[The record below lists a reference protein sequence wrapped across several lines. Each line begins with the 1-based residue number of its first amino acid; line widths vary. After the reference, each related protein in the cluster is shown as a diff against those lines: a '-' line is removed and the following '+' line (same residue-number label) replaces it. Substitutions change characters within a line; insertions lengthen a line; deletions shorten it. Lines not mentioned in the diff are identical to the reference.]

1 MDITDENE
9 ASDTNNG
16 DIHDEKRKL
25 CYSCNVHHRRTVL
38 CTGDVHGNDFRMEC
52 IQTGRCNGHHH
63 MMKSAIYYG
72 KEDVRIEERDNP
84 VCGDNDIII
93 KNRYASICGT
103 DVAVY
108 THGPNTGHKI
118 TVGEEFGH
126 EVVSEVA
133 EVGKNVKDIAVGD
146 IVYPYPLLATGDPRR
161 AGTISGFSQ
170 YIRIPD
176 CEIGKQIYKVS
187 DKIPLKT
194 AALIEPFTV
203 GTRAARRS
211 DPKPGEKAIVFG
223 AGTIGI
229 AAAMA
234 LKQIF
239 GCAQV
244 MLADVSAFRLEKAK
258 KLDFPACNPAKQD
271 VQKEMTK
278 VFGEAHGLGRMTA
291 DADIFIDA
299 AGAESVLDTFMKIGK
314 IGSRFVAVAVSNALK
329 QLDILHLT
337 YAQKS
342 IIGSGGYMPED
353 VRDVMSLMESGA
365 YDIASII
372 THEFPLDEISRAIAT
387 AADTE
392 HALNVIINHEKSL

>member
-1 MDITDENE
+1 
-9 ASDTNNG
+9 
-16 DIHDEKRKL
+16 
-25 CYSCNVHHRRTVL
+25 
-38 CTGDVHGNDFRMEC
+38 
-52 IQTGRCNGHHH
+52 
-63 MMKSAIYYG
+63 MKAAIYYG
-72 KEDVRIEERDNP
+72 KENVRVEERDDP
-84 VCGDNDIII
+84 VCGDNDIVI
-93 KNRYASICGT
+93 KNLYASICGT

-118 TVGEEFGH
+118 TVGKEFGH
-126 EVVSEVA
+126 EVVSKVA
-133 EVGKNVKDIAVGD
+133 EVGKNVKGIAVGD
-146 IVYPYPLLATGDPRR
+146 IVYPYPLLATGDPKR
-161 AGTISGFSQ
+161 AGTIGGFSQ
-170 YIRIPD
+170 YILIPD
-176 CEIGKQIYKVS
+176 CEVGRQIYKVN

-211 DPKPGEKAIVFG
+211 NPKPGENAIVYG

-239 GCAQV
+239 NCDKV
-244 MLADVSAFRLEKAK
+244 MLADISDFRLEKAK
-258 KLDFPACNPAKQD
+258 RLGFTVCNPVKQD
-271 VQKEMTK
+271 VQKEMIK
-278 VFGEAHGLGRMTA
+278 VFGEAHGLGGMTS

-314 IGSRFVAVAVSNALK
+314 IHSRFVAVAVNNALK

-353 VRDVMSLMESGA
+353 VRDVMALMGSGV
-365 YDIASII
+365 YDIESII
-372 THEFPLDEISRAIAT
+372 THEFSLDEISRAIET
-387 AADTE
+387 ASDTE
-392 HALNVIINHEKSL
+392 HALNVVIDLAKV

>member
-1 MDITDENE
+1 MR
-9 ASDTNNG
+9 A
-16 DIHDEKRKL
+16 
-25 CYSCNVHHRRTVL
+25 
-38 CTGDVHGNDFRMEC
+38 
-52 IQTGRCNGHHH
+52 
-63 MMKSAIYYG
+63 AIYYG
-72 KEDVRIEERDNP
+72 KENVRVEERDDP
-84 VCGDNDIII
+84 VCGDNDIVI
-93 KNRYASICGT
+93 KNLYASICGT

-118 TVGEEFGH
+118 TVGKEFGH

-133 EVGKNVKDIAVGD
+133 EVGKNVKGIVVGD
-146 IVYPYPLLATGDPRR
+146 IVYPYPLLATGDPKR
-161 AGTISGFSQ
+161 AGTIGGFSQ
-170 YIRIPD
+170 YILIPD
-176 CEIGKQIYKVS
+176 CEVGRQIYKVS
-187 DKIPLKT
+187 DKIPLKA

-211 DPKPGEKAIVFG
+211 NPKPGENAIVYG

-239 GCAQV
+239 GCDKV
-244 MLADVSAFRLEKAK
+244 MLADVSDFRLEKAK
-258 KLDFPACNPAKQD
+258 RLGFTVCNPVKQD
-271 VQKEMTK
+271 VQKEMIK
-278 VFGEAHGLGRMTA
+278 VFGEAHGLGGMTA

-314 IGSRFVAVAVSNALK
+314 IHSRFVAVAVNNALK

-353 VRDVMSLMESGA
+353 VRDVMSLMGSGV
-365 YDIASII
+365 YDIESII
-372 THEFPLDEISRAIAT
+372 THEFSLDEISRAIET

-392 HALNVIINHEKSL
+392 HALNVVINHNI

>member
-1 MDITDENE
+1 
-9 ASDTNNG
+9 
-16 DIHDEKRKL
+16 
-25 CYSCNVHHRRTVL
+25 
-38 CTGDVHGNDFRMEC
+38 
-52 IQTGRCNGHHH
+52 
-63 MMKSAIYYG
+63 MKAAIYYG
-72 KEDVRIEERDNP
+72 KEDVRIEERENP
-84 VCGDNDIII
+84 VCGDNDIVI
-93 KNRYASICGT
+93 KNLYASICGT

-133 EVGKNVKDIAVGD
+133 QVGKNVKGIRVGE
-146 IVYPYPLLATGDPRR
+146 IVYPYPLLATGDPKR
-161 AGTISGFSQ
+161 AGTIGGFSQ
-170 YIRIPD
+170 YILIPD
-176 CEIGKQIYKVS
+176 CEVGKQIYKVS
-187 DKIPLKT
+187 NTIPLKT

-239 GCAQV
+239 GSNQV

-258 KLDFPACNPAKQD
+258 GLGFPVCNPAKQN
-271 VQKEMTK
+271 VQEEMK
-278 VFGEAHGLGRMTA
+278 NVFGEAHGLSGVTA

-299 AGAESVLDTFMKIGK
+299 AGAESILDTFMEIGK
-314 IGSRFVAVAVSNALK
+314 IGSRFVAVAVNKALK
-329 QLDILHLT
+329 QLDVLHLT

-353 VRDVMSLMESGA
+353 VRDVMRLMESGV
-365 YDIASII
+365 YDIESII
-372 THEFPLDEISRAIAT
+372 THEFSLEEIAKAIAA
-387 AADTE
+387 AADPE
-392 HALNVIINHEKSL
+392 CALNVVIHYAKA

>member
-1 MDITDENE
+1 
-9 ASDTNNG
+9 
-16 DIHDEKRKL
+16 
-25 CYSCNVHHRRTVL
+25 
-38 CTGDVHGNDFRMEC
+38 
-52 IQTGRCNGHHH
+52 
-63 MMKSAIYYG
+63 MKTAIYYG
-72 KEDVRIEERDNP
+72 QENVRIEERDNP
-84 VCGDNDIII
+84 ACGDNDIII
-93 KNRYASICGT
+93 KNLYASICGT

-118 TVGEEFGH
+118 TMGEEFGH
-126 EVVSEVA
+126 EVVSQVA
-133 EVGKNVKDIAVGD
+133 EVGKNVNGIAVGD
-146 IVYPYPLLATGDPRR
+146 IVYPYPLLATGDPKR
-161 AGTISGFSQ
+161 AGTIGGFSE
-170 YIRIPD
+170 YIRIPN
-176 CEIGKQIYKVS
+176 CVVGKQVYKVS
-187 DKIPLKT
+187 DKIPLRV

-211 DPKPGEKAIVFG
+211 NPKHGEKAVVFG

-239 GCAQV
+239 GCSQV
-244 MLADVSAFRLEKAK
+244 MLADVSAFRLEKAIG
-258 KLDFPACNPAKQD
+258 LDFPVCNPAKQD
-271 VQKEMTK
+271 VQAEMTK
-278 VFGEAHGLGRMTA
+278 VFGEAHGLSEMTA

-314 IGSRFVAVAVSNALK
+314 IGSRLVAVAVNNTLK

-353 VRDVMSLMESGA
+353 VRDVMRLMESRV
-365 YDIASII
+365 YNIESII
-372 THEFPLDEISRAIAT
+372 THEFPLTEISKAIAT

-392 HALNVIINHEKSL
+392 HALNVIINHEKS

>member
-1 MDITDENE
+1 
-9 ASDTNNG
+9 
-16 DIHDEKRKL
+16 
-25 CYSCNVHHRRTVL
+25 
-38 CTGDVHGNDFRMEC
+38 
-52 IQTGRCNGHHH
+52 
-63 MMKSAIYYG
+63 MKTAIYYG
-72 KEDVRIEERDNP
+72 KENVRIEERDNP
-84 VCGDNDIII
+84 ACGDNDIII
-93 KNRYASICGT
+93 KNLYASICGT

-118 TVGEEFGH
+118 TMGEEFGH
-126 EVVSEVA
+126 EVVSQVA
-133 EVGKNVKDIAVGD
+133 EVGKNVNGIAVGD
-146 IVYPYPLLATGDPRR
+146 IVYPYPLLATGDPKR
-161 AGTISGFSQ
+161 AGTIGGFSE
-170 YIRIPD
+170 YIRIPN
-176 CEIGKQIYKVS
+176 CVVGKQVYKVS
-187 DKIPLKT
+187 DKIPLRV

-211 DPKPGEKAIVFG
+211 NPKHGEKAVVFG

-239 GCAQV
+239 GCSQV

-258 KLDFPACNPAKQD
+258 GLGFHACNPAKQN
-271 VQKEMTK
+271 VQEEMTK
-278 VFGEAHGLGRMTA
+278 VFGEAHGLGEMTA

-299 AGAESVLDTFMKIGK
+299 AGAESVLDTFMNIGK
-314 IGSRFVAVAVSNALK
+314 IGSRFVAVAVNNALK

-353 VRDVMSLMESGA
+353 VRDVMRLMESRV
-365 YDIASII
+365 YNIESII
-372 THEFPLDEISRAIAT
+372 THEFPLTEISKAIAT

-392 HALNVIINHEKSL
+392 HALNVIINHEKS